1 VLREE
6 WAVIDEEVERLRAHV
21 LAGKPLL
28 DSLRDREPN
37 HIEMMASCTM
47 LHGFYNGVEKICRSV
62 SEFTGEKWTGQKDA
76 EGWHKRLLDSM
87 TQESSIRPALLSE
100 PLYET
105 LLEYLRFRHLFR
117 HAYFQELNWRRMAH
131 LLKNLE
137 AVFETFLSEM
147 SVFRD
152 KMEKMRQPKGDGTK

>member
-6 WAVIDEEVERLRAHV
+6 WAVIDEEIERLRTHV

-28 DSLRDREPN
+28 DSLRDREPG
-37 HIEMMASCTM
+37 HIELMASCTM
-47 LHGFYNGVEKICRSV
+47 LHGFYNGIERVCRSV
-62 SEFTGEKWTGQKDA
+62 SEFTGEKWTSQKEG

-87 TQESSIRPALLSE
+87 MQGSLIRPALLSE

-131 LLKNLE
+131 LFKNLE
-137 AVFETFLSEM
+137 GTFEQFVSEVCTFK
-147 SVFRD
+147 D
-152 KMEKMRQPKGDGTK
+152 KMERSEERKGDETK

>member
-1 VLREE
+1 MLREE

-47 LHGFYNGVEKICRSV
+47 LHGFYNGIERICRSV
-62 SEFTGEKWTGQKDA
+62 SEFTGETWAGQKA
-76 EGWHKRLLDSM
+76 GEAWHKRLLDSM
-87 TQESSIRPALLSE
+87 MQENSFRPALLSE

-117 HAYFQELNWRRMAH
+117 QAYFQELSWHRMAH
-131 LLKNLE
+131 LLRNLE
-137 AVFETFLSEM
+137 GTFEQFLSEI
-147 SVFRD
+147 SAFKD
-152 KMEKMRQPKGDGTK
+152 KMEKMGQPKRDGTK

>member
-6 WAVIDEEVERLRAHV
+6 WAVIDEEVERLRTHM

-28 DSLRDREPN
+28 DSLRDREPT
-37 HIEMMASCTM
+37 HIELMASCTM
-47 LHGFYNGVEKICRSV
+47 LHGFYNGIEKICRSV
-62 SEFTGEKWTGQKDA
+62 SEFTGEKWTGQKDG

-87 TQESSIRPALLSE
+87 MQGNSFRPALLSE

-137 AVFETFLSEM
+137 KIFDQFLSEV
-147 SVFRD
+147 STFKD
-152 KMEKMRQPKGDGTK
+152 KMETAGLEKGDGTK